1 MKKYNKVVLKKQ
13 DPSSKLYFSSE
24 RKYLLVKLDKKLI
37 FDILHIGSTA
47 IPGMKGKG
55 IIDIYLIAKNKG
67 DVPKLLEQI
76 DSNTNYIRPKVG
88 GSKERIF
95 QRRERKIKGKKVI
108 FHLHVSWRNANEWKD
123 DILFLKYLLKHPEA
137 AKRYEE
143 LKYIWAKRANYIKE
157 KYRKSKHRFVNPI
170 LKKVKKEIKRI

>member
-1 MKKYNKVVLKKQ
+1 MKKYSKVVLKRQ

-24 RKYLLVKLDKKLI
+24 RRYLLNKLDKNLI
-37 FDILHIGSTA
+37 SEIFHFGSTA
-47 IPGMKGKG
+47 IPGLKGKG
-55 IIDIYLIAKNKG
+55 IIDIYLIVKTKKQM
-67 DVPKLLEQI
+67 PKILNQI
-76 DSNTNYIRPKVG
+76 ISRTNYARPKKG
-88 GSKERIF
+88 GSKERIGHY
-95 QRRERKIKGKKVI
+95 RLRKIGRKNVT
-108 FHLHVSWRNANEWKD
+108 FHLHVSWKSANEWKD

-170 LKKVKKEIKRI
+170 LKKAKKEIKKA